1 MHFYERPCSHH
12 PISNLDLD
20 HPCECARR
28 AAQSPAEE
36 TLVEGRFGFF
46 LILSRTTIRI
56 LKDTGS
62 DDHLLDVLAH
72 QSAG

>member
-1 MHFYERPCSHH
+1 MTLLAHSAG
-12 PISNLDLD
+12 
-20 HPCECARR
+20 ECARR

-56 LKDTGS
+56 LKDKGS

-72 QSAG
+72 QSAGEETGKT